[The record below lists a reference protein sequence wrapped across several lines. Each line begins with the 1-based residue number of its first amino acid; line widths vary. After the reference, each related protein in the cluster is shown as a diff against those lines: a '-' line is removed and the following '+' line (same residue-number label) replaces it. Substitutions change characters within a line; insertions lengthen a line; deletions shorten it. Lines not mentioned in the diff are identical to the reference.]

1 MASSNPFRKQTTPIV
16 TDFDASSIPRASRP
30 PPPVSFGSSDP
41 KIDPE
46 VPVETKTKAK
56 VVKRVRVLSPPPLSP
71 DSPEWP
77 NNHLPAYP
85 QDDLDSTDVVVAEA
99 DKMTPT
105 DAVPGV
111 SFGTPQQGIAL
122 VEEMKNEGEALK
134 AGNKAMDVD
143 AFKRLLMTGDKPAS
157 THDAAETVP
166 KPVTP
171 SPPLPLRQAE
181 EDESMSDSSMTVQFG
196 SRKKAAPPP
205 PPSSRH
211 GKAIRS
217 NTGASDAKAT
227 SPMEQQ
233 SFAAEPRTAATDIG
247 DESSHETPP
256 KKSTP
261 AAPPPPPPPRGHA
274 RSDSKAQPSS
284 PGEQRSSPDAAQSQS
299 QSSRHSSAPVPP
311 PPRRPNAGHRM
322 SSSQTSPTS
331 ASFPD
336 AESHDDANDMTE
348 GQAGPSRHPVPPP
361 PPPARNSSVRR
372 PPSAEAKS
380 KDSAVPPPP
389 PPTRKRGT
397 SKGNADRPNTS
408 DPGQGD
414 ALLAD
419 LSALQREVDAAM
431 GKLG

>member
-1 MASSNPFRKQTTPIV
+1 MASSNPFRKQTTPII

-41 KIDPE
+41 KIDPV

-71 DSPEWP
+71 DTPEWP
-77 NNHLPAYP
+77 ENHIPAYP
-85 QDDLDSTDVVVAEA
+85 QDDTDSTDVAGEA
-99 DKMTPT
+99 DKTTPT

-122 VEEMKNEGEALK
+122 VEEMKSEGEALK

-157 THDAAETVP
+157 TNDAAETVP
-166 KPVTP
+166 KPAT
-171 SPPLPLRQAE
+171 SSALLPLRQAE
-181 EDESMSDSSMTVQFG
+181 EDENLSDSSMTVQFG

-211 GKAIRS
+211 GKAIRN
-217 NTGASDAKAT
+217 NTGASDAKAI
-227 SPMEQQ
+227 SPLEQ
-233 SFAAEPRTAATDIG
+233 SFAAGPRTAGTEIG
-247 DESSHETPP
+247 DDSSHDIIP
-256 KKSTP
+256 KKATP

-284 PGEQRSSPDAAQSQS
+284 PGEQHSSPDAAQSLS
-299 QSSRHSSAPVPP
+299 QSSRSSSAPVPP

-336 AESHDDANDMTE
+336 AESPDDANDMAE

-380 KDSAVPPPP
+380 KDSVVPPPP

-397 SKGNADRPNTS
+397 SKGSADRPSTG